1 MGLGPNQ
8 SGFVYQRNPGVF
20 KTKFRT
26 NSRGMRDREYP
37 SSKGS
42 NLRILVL
49 GDSFTEGWG
58 VEEQQA
64 YPKVLESRFLQ
75 GVEVWNLGVVGFS
88 TDQELQ
94 LLTNAE
100 ELRSQKMPEQ
110 RYISSTR
117 HRASNLLMQSAMIRL
132 VRFAIAKVWYLM
144 RMAGRAMELQL
155 MVWERNNT
163 YRPVESPEM
172 KEAWSITER
181 VLYEI
186 NSLCRRNDAKFVL
199 VYIPRQ

>member
-1 MGLGPNQ
+1 MGFN
-8 SGFVYQRNPGVF
+8 
-20 KTKFRT
+20 
-26 NSRGMRDREYP
+26 
-37 SSKGS
+37 
-42 NLRILVL
+42 
-49 GDSFTEGWG
+49 
-58 VEEQQA
+58 
-64 YPKVLESRFLQ
+64 
-75 GVEVWNLGVVGFS
+75 

-94 LLTNAE
+94 LRLLIGEARPDIVLLGFYENDIADNTRVQSLWYPRFRKPLFALRGDQLVLTKAE
-100 ELRSQKMPEQ
+100 ELRSQKMAEQ
-110 RYISSTR
+110 RYISSMR

-132 VRFAIAKVWYLM
+132 MRFAIAKVWYLM
-144 RMAGRAMELQL
+144 RMAGRAMDLQL